1 MKKEAEILMKYA
13 QADFAKRMYLFL
25 QYPDLRAAFQ
35 QIEHCKFRCPNGF
48 SFSTEQQNKE
58 KCFHNFSA

>member
-1 MKKEAEILMKYA
+1 MKKEAEILKKYA

-48 SFSTEQQNKE
+48 SFSTERQNKE
-58 KCFHNFSA
+58 RCFQNFSA